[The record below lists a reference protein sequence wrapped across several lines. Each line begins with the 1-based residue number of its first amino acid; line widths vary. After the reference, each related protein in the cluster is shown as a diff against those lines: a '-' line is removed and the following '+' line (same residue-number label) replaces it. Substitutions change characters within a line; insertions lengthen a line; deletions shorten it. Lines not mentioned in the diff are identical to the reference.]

1 MIVPAKVG
9 EDEEVQDAEKSISVS
24 RDMGLGSGEEEVQ
37 EKTEGLGEQRAKVLE
52 TGWRSRQFNE

>member
-52 TGWRSRQFNE
+52 TGWRSRQFN

>member
-1 MIVPAKVG
+1 MIVPAEVG

-24 RDMGLGSGEEEVQ
+24 RDMDLGSGEEEVQ

-52 TGWRSRQFNE
+52 MG